1 MKEMPNDV
9 AHTCGRGP
17 LHLKAVKFA
26 MEVYEKCSEALE
38 ATHPSLHAQV
48 LIKHRNKIEKESDKN
63 KFDDLIA
70 ESYTFKSMKSTMARR
85 RNIILGPEPKDHA
98 SCDFTTY
105 PDIKDNVMGNFIEVI
120 PIRMMIFGCLDLHSW
135 RRFSR
140 QQSLQEWIVLSKLL
154 PRCGN

>member
-105 PDIKDNVMGNFIEVI
+105 PDIKDNVMGIDRGDPNKNDDIWL
-120 PIRMMIFGCLDLHSW
+120 FGSPFLAKILTSAKSAGVDCTFKITPQMW
-135 RRFSR
+135 
-140 QQSLQEWIVLSKLL
+140 
-154 PRCGN
+154 